1 VRRKTPSWE
10 TDAQGCLQAVDHTRE
25 FADEDDM
32 RASTL
37 GLEGGDLEMG
47 AGGGGALGGAPSLS
61 TASAGAQEEG
71 AGAGADLDRDSD
83 RDRGEQELG
92 QLRAAAGGE
101 QQFPVPVPAQP
112 GVKRGG
118 ESAGLLVKRALQC
131 VGGGERESRESGA
144 Q

>member
-1 VRRKTPSWE
+1 MRRKTPSWE

-37 GLEGGDLEMG
+37 GLQGGDLEMG
-47 AGGGGALGGAPSLS
+47 AGGTGGGGGALGGAPSLS
-61 TASAGAQEEG
+61 SAGAQEEG

-83 RDRGEQELG
+83 NRGEQELG

-101 QQFPVPVPAQP
+101 QQFPVPVPVPAQP

-118 ESAGLLVKRALQC
+118 ESAGLLVKRALQ
-131 VGGGERESRESGA
+131 
-144 Q
+144 